1 MPSAATSPSPSPV
14 DAIEVVETFLAR
26 LEAMDMDGVVALLA
40 DDVVY
45 QNYPLPADH
54 GVDAVLKTLKR
65 FNTLIEQFR
74 VETHNIAERDGVV
87 LTERTDILV
96 GPFVYLDIRVNGTFR
111 VEGGKIV
118 LWRDYFDVGE
128 TLLKLLAG
136 PLRRRLRG

>member
-1 MPSAATSPSPSPV
+1 MPDSATSPSPSPT
-14 DAIEVVETFLAR
+14 AATEVVETFLAR
-26 LEAMDMDGVVALLA
+26 LEAMDMDGVLALLA

-54 GVDAVLKTLKR
+54 GVDAVMKTLTR
-65 FNTLIEQFR
+65 FNTLIDEFR

-87 LTERTDILV
+87 LTERTDYLV
-96 GPFVYLDIRVNGTFR
+96 GPFIYLDIRVNGTFR
-111 VEGGKIV
+111 VADGKIV

-136 PLRRRLRG
+136 PLRRRLHG